1 MQQLSDYLWKIYC
14 NVILMM
20 NYSYVIDF
28 LKIELKS
35 VFGLLCPW
43 SCPLDCFHMQCH
55 QSCSCN
61 SGLNFSFPYPVPQ
74 VVFTLLSL
82 FYLILDLA
90 FPYYFEAMVGLCFQ
104 CKYMQYHNE
113 SSLKNFVGRS
123 GENVP
128 QISEIYSEN
137 FLKFALLL
145 SPASE
150 SKPFHLE
157 KQLLVGILS
166 SRYSKNFAKFPEK
179 Y

>member
-1 MQQLSDYLWKIYC
+1 
-14 NVILMM
+14 
-20 NYSYVIDF
+20 
-28 LKIELKS
+28 
-35 VFGLLCPW
+35 
-43 SCPLDCFHMQCH
+43 
-55 QSCSCN
+55 
-61 SGLNFSFPYPVPQ
+61 
-74 VVFTLLSL
+74 
-82 FYLILDLA
+82 
-90 FPYYFEAMVGLCFQ
+90 
-104 CKYMQYHNE
+104 MQYHNE

-137 FLKFALLL
+137 FLNFASLL